1 MDLSGGLDL
10 DWTLFGP
17 LSCLTI
23 ALARDRLAFLDV
35 VALRQQLIFPYQ
47 EAPRFK
53 RQFSQIYKHSSPRF
67 KGSKFGGNG
76 LRGAAM
82 DQK

>member
-17 LSCLTI
+17 LSCLTLD
-23 ALARDRLAFLDV
+23 LARDRLAFLDV

-53 RQFSQIYKHSSPRF
+53 GQFSQIYEHSSPRF
-67 KGSKFGGNG
+67 KEPKFGSNG
-76 LRGAAM
+76 LKGAAV
-82 DQK
+82 D